1 MLQVQGGFIAMLQA
15 SAVGARQIHTARTHR
30 ASSSHVEQWL
40 QFTAALLMFMGTT
53 HEEMCK
59 IFLEK
64 NGG

>member
-1 MLQVQGGFIAMLQA
+1 MLQA
-15 SAVGARQIHTARTHR
+15 SVVRARRIHTATRTHR
-30 ASSSHVEQWL
+30 ASSSYVEQWL
-40 QFTAALLMFMGTT
+40 WFKAALLMFMGIT